1 MEVGRVAD
9 EKCLNC
15 GTGLPQGAEYCP
27 RCGGPAYPVAYAG
40 FWRRFVAFVVD
51 SIILGIPVSIIL
63 TAVLFAALPESI
75 HTAASATVRF
85 LVSVVFSWLY
95 YTLLESSRAQA
106 TPGKMLLGIVV
117 IDLPGQRI
125 SWARANAR
133 YWSKYISAIIFYIGY
148 IMAGFTSKKQALHD
162 MIAGTLVIKKHQ
174 EL

>member
-1 MEVGRVAD
+1 
-9 EKCLNC
+9 
-15 GTGLPQGAEYCP
+15 
-27 RCGGPAYPVAYAG
+27 VAYAG

-75 HTAASATVRF
+75 HTAASAAIRF
-85 LVSVVFSWLY
+85 LVSVVLSWLY

-106 TPGKMLLGIVV
+106 TLGKMLLGIVV
-117 IDLPGQRI
+117 TDLPGQRI

-148 IMAGFTSKKQALHD
+148 IMAGFTRRKQALHD
-162 MIAGTLVIKKHQ
+162 MIADTLVVQKG
-174 EL
+174 